1 MSQSEATIRHLV
13 FLASPG
19 QAQQE
24 PIKRTPS
31 LESEG
36 AGAPFVIMV
45 FVFLIAGFFWWFAGQ
60 DPKNSPSPVVG
71 NEPGRQGVVDAEK
84 LYLRERPSQRSTP
97 KFILPRGTKV
107 EAIGQHHQTIF
118 GTIWVNV
125 RVKTPE
131 GLQEGWVDNK
141 YVLRT

>member
-24 PIKRTPS
+24 PLKRMPGP
-31 LESEG
+31 ESEG

-60 DPKNSPSPVVG
+60 DPKNGPPPIVVNG
-71 NEPGRQGVVDAEK
+71 PGSQGVVDAEK
-84 LYLRERPSQRSTP
+84 LYLRERPSQRSTA

-107 EAIGQHHQTIF
+107 EATGQHHRTIF
-118 GTIWVNV
+118 GAIWVNV
-125 RVKTPE
+125 RVQTPE
-131 GLQEGWVDNK
+131 GSQEGWVDNK